1 MKGKILVIDDE
12 KNIQKAL
19 TGILTDEGYSVVA
32 VSSGEEGLELVEGE
46 NFETVL
52 LDIWLPGIDGLQ
64 VLREIKKSF
73 PKLPIIM
80 ISGHGTISTAVEAVK
95 EGAFDFFEKPL
106 SMERV
111 IITVDRAIYQKRIL
125 SENEE
130 LKRKAQI
137 KPALVGIS
145 DAILDIKSKIESA
158 APTDAAV
165 LIRGEN
171 GTGKEVV
178 ARTIHGN
185 SNRHGGAFIAVNCAA
200 VPEGLIESELFGHEK
215 GAFTGAVKKKVGKI
229 EMANGGTLF
238 LDEIGDMSPSM
249 QAKLLR
255 FLEEKIIERVGG
267 NRKIPV
273 DVRIICATNK
283 DLERE
288 ISVGNFREDLFF
300 RINVIPVYIPPLRQR
315 KEDIHVLVEHFLSSL
330 SFELGDTAKMIT
342 DKALEGLMVYDWPG
356 NVRELRNLVERLLI
370 MADGDEIDERDV
382 KAALGFSSFPSR
394 SEIKDYPD
402 QYRDALN
409 LFERDF
415 ILAKLQENGMNIS
428 KTAVKIG
435 IDRSSIH
442 RKLKSLGID
451 LSKLD
456 ESHRE

>member
-19 TGILTDEGYSVVA
+19 RGILTDEGYSVA
-32 VSSGEEGLELVEGE
+32 AASSGEEGLQMVEAE
-46 NFETVL
+46 NFEAVL

-64 VLREIKKSF
+64 VLRGIKKGF
-73 PKLPIIM
+73 PDVPVIM

-111 IITVDRAIYQKRIL
+111 IITVDRAIYQKRL
-125 SENEE
+125 LRENEE
-130 LKRKAQI
+130 LKRKVQL
-137 KPALVGIS
+137 KPVLVGKS
-145 DAILDIKSKIESA
+145 DAILDVKSKIDSA

-165 LIRGEN
+165 LISGEN
-171 GTGKEVV
+171 GTGKEVA
-178 ARTIHGN
+178 ARMIHDKSKRKNGP
-185 SNRHGGAFIAVNCAA
+185 FIAVNCAA
-200 VPEGLIESELFGHEK
+200 VPEGLIESELFGHER
-215 GAFTGAVKKKVGKI
+215 GAFTGAVKKKVGKV

-255 FLEEKIIERVGG
+255 FLEEKEIDRVGS

-283 DLERE
+283 DLQRE
-288 ISVGNFREDLFF
+288 ISDNRFREDLYF
-300 RINVIPVYIPPLRQR
+300 RINVIPMNIPPLRKR
-315 KEDIHVLVEHFLSSL
+315 KEDISSLVDHFLKI
-330 SFELGDTAKMIT
+330 TASEQGRAGKSIT
-342 DKALEGLMVYDWPG
+342 YEAIERLMVYDWPG
-356 NVRELRNLVERLLI
+356 NVRELRNFVERLLI
-370 MADGDEIDERDV
+370 MAAEDKIDENDV
-382 KAALGFSSFPSR
+382 EDALGFSSAHLS
-394 SEIKDYPD
+394 SDYDGYPD
-402 QYRDALN
+402 LYREALS

-415 ILAKLQENGMNIS
+415 ILMKLKENDMNIS

-435 IDRSSIH
+435 LDRSSIH

-451 LSKLD
+451 LNRVN
-456 ESHRE
+456 ENHRE

>member
-19 TGILTDEGYSVVA
+19 KGILTDEGYSVA
-32 VSSGEEGLELVEGE
+32 SASSGEEGLQMVEAE
-46 NFETVL
+46 NFEAVL

-64 VLREIKKSF
+64 VLRGIKKSF
-73 PKLPIIM
+73 PEVPVIM

-111 IITVDRAIYQKRIL
+111 IITVDRAIYQKRL
-125 SENEE
+125 LRENEE
-130 LKRKAQI
+130 LKRKVQL
-137 KPALVGIS
+137 KPVLVGTS
-145 DAILDIKSKIESA
+145 DAILDVKTKIDSA

-165 LIRGEN
+165 LISGEN
-171 GTGKEVV
+171 GTGKEVA
-178 ARTIHGN
+178 ARMVHDRSKRKNGP
-185 SNRHGGAFIAVNCAA
+185 FIAVNCAA
-200 VPEGLIESELFGHEK
+200 VPEGLIESELFGHER

-255 FLEEKIIERVGG
+255 FLEEKEIDRVGS
-267 NRKIPV
+267 NRRIPV

-283 DLERE
+283 DLQRE
-288 ISVGNFREDLFF
+288 ISDNRFREDLYF
-300 RINVIPVYIPPLRQR
+300 RINVIPMHIPPLRQR
-315 KEDIHVLVEHFLSSL
+315 KEDISPLVDHFLKI
-330 SFELGDTAKMIT
+330 TASEQGRAGKRIT
-342 DKALEGLMVYDWPG
+342 DEAVERLMVYDWPG
-356 NVRELRNLVERLLI
+356 NVRELRNFVERLLI
-370 MADGDEIDERDV
+370 MAAGDKIDEHDV
-382 KAALGFSSFPSR
+382 GDALGFSSVHLS
-394 SEIKDYPD
+394 SDHDGYPD
-402 QYRDALN
+402 LYREAIS

-415 ILAKLQENGMNIS
+415 ILMKLRENDMNIS

-435 IDRSSIH
+435 LDRSSIH

-451 LSKLD
+451 LNRVN